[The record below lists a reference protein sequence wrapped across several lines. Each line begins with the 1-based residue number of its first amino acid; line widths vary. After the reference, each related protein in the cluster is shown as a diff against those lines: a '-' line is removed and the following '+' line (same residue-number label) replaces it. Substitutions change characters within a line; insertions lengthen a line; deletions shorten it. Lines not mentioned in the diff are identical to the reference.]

1 MNKIIAIASS
11 TGGPKALNAIIPQ
24 LPEDLQVPVVIVQH
38 MPLNF
43 TKTFS
48 MRLDEMSKVKV
59 VEAADGMKLQS
70 GHVYIAKAGTHLNI
84 IPRGSEHYIRFS
96 DEKLR
101 EGVKPCANYM
111 YESLSSCN
119 YDEVIAVILT
129 GMGSDGTIGIE
140 ELMKNK
146 KVKVLIQDEKSSVVY
161 GMPGSIVKRQI
172 PHEVVTLDGMARA
185 IINSLEV

>member
-38 MPLNF
+38 MPLKF

-48 MRLDEMSKVKV
+48 MRLDEISKVKV

-84 IPRGSEHYIRFS
+84 IPRGSEHYIADSTYGYPANIFDWGTSRDNSAFTRAENMNPLGIH
-96 DEKLR
+96 DKLTAHPAYLR
-101 EGVKPCANYM
+101 NFAD
-111 YESLSSCN
+111 S
-119 YDEVIAVILT
+119 
-129 GMGSDGTIGIE
+129 
-140 ELMKNK
+140 
-146 KVKVLIQDEKSSVVY
+146 IQRIFFE
-161 GMPGSIVKRQI
+161 
-172 PHEVVTLDGMARA
+172 
-185 IINSLEV
+185 